1 MVQRIQ
7 RYAQSSVFKRSV
19 LQGMAHELLS
29 SSSSMPE
36 NLRQVACPLD
46 NSQGRSGSRPVL
58 AAPCN
63 SPLNAILAMLID
75 GKEQV
80 CVLASLL
87 CPLPCS
93 LTLHLQPAGLPAC
106 RPC

>member
-1 MVQRIQ
+1 VVQRIQ

-29 SSSSMPE
+29 SSTPE
-36 NLRQVACPLD
+36 GLRLVACPLD

-80 CVLASLL
+80 GVVA
-87 CPLPCS
+87 
-93 LTLHLQPAGLPAC
+93 
-106 RPC
+106 